1 MRGLTLRCFVALLA
15 GASAFQCAP
24 QPRTRLMQ
32 LACLGPANA
41 QVAPSRRR
49 RRLPKTTSLHS
60 HDLRVAVP
68 EMSLLSQVTPMIKN
82 TGGGLAFL
90 GLSRPKGIVVLA
102 ASGRG
107 LIVRMRRDQ
116 DADAEQP
123 ATPVAAEYAP
133 EPVFAPE
140 PAAPPMPEPPAPP
153 APPPPTAWTSQVSSA
168 PLSHCSPTIS
178 RATSLTPRRY
188 VLRRPSDV

>member
-1 MRGLTLRCFVALLA
+1 
-15 GASAFQCAP
+15 
-24 QPRTRLMQ
+24 
-32 LACLGPANA
+32 
-41 QVAPSRRR
+41 
-49 RRLPKTTSLHS
+49 
-60 HDLRVAVP
+60 
-68 EMSLLSQVTPMIKN
+68 MSLLSRVTPMIKN

-90 GLSRPKGIVVLA
+90 GLSRPTGIVVLA
-102 ASGRG
+102 AFVVVA

-153 APPPPTAWTSQVSSA
+153 APPPPTAWTSQVRSA

-178 RATSLTPRRY
+178 RATS
-188 VLRRPSDV
+188 